1 MRKINLYIDGLFY
14 RGSGIG
20 RYYESL
26 TKEFAKR
33 GISIVTCVPERLK
46 KDFEKDFAGV
56 PNIEPMFVDYEKF
69 SLKGLWKQSSILKDL
84 ENKVDLFFY
93 PHINLPFYVPRNTIV
108 TIHDL
113 RPFTRWWDRSEL
125 KREMYKILMKRV
137 VSKSKK
143 IITIS
148 NTMKEGLMDCYKNME
163 LENKINVIY
172 EFIDDKF
179 VNFQRPKESLVKE
192 NYFLFVGNRKKHK
205 NLKNLIL
212 AFNKIKNE
220 INCKLVITGRKDTGV
235 SRDEIDELIE
245 KLNLKNFIIEFLNP
259 ADEDLINLYSYAQ
272 LFVFP
277 SFYEGFGLP
286 PLEAISCD
294 CPAIASNIPVL
305 KEILG
310 KDIACFNPY
319 SVDDITEKLL
329 LVLRSNE
336 KRQQL
341 LQEGRERLKLF
352 EKDKIINEY
361 IRVLNNY
368 NLDENS
374 AIW

>member
-1 MRKINLYIDGLFY
+1 MKIYIDGLFY
-14 RGSGIG
+14 KGSGIG

-33 GISIVTCVPERLK
+33 GINIVTCIPERLK
-46 KDFEKDFAGV
+46 NDFEKDFAGV
-56 PNIEPMFVDYEKF
+56 SNIEPIFVGYEKF
-69 SLKGLWKQSSILKDL
+69 SLKGILKQSSVL
-84 ENKVDLFFY
+84 ENLEDKVDLFFY
-93 PHINLPFYVPRNTIV
+93 PHINLPFYIPENTIV

-113 RPFTRWWDRSEL
+113 IPLTKWWGRDEL
-125 KREMYKILMKRV
+125 KKKLFNFFIKRAIL
-137 VSKSKK
+137 KSKE
-143 IITIS
+143 IVIIS
-148 NTMKEGLMDCYKNME
+148 NATKDDLIKYYGE
-163 LENKINVIY
+163 LKIENKINVIY

-294 CPAIASNIPVL
+294 CPAITSNIPVL
-305 KEILG
+305 KEVLG
-310 KDIACFNPY
+310 EKIACFNPY
-319 SVDDITEKLL
+319 SVEDIAEKISSVLEDENKKKELL
-329 LVLRSNE
+329 SIG
-336 KRQQL
+336 K
-341 LQEGRERLKLF
+341 ERLKNF
-352 EKDKIINEY
+352 DKEKIIEEY
-361 IRVLNNY
+361 LKYFKEIIEN
-368 NLDENS
+368 ENS
-374 AIW
+374 SIW

>member
-1 MRKINLYIDGLFY
+1 MKKINLYIDGLFY
-14 RGSGIG
+14 TGTGIG

-26 TKEFAKR
+26 AKEFAKR

-69 SLKGLWKQSSILKDL
+69 SLKGLWKQFSILKDL

-93 PHINLPFYVPRNTIV
+93 PHINLPFYIPRNTII

-113 RPFTRWWDRSEL
+113 RPFTEWWDRSEL
-125 KREMYKILMKRV
+125 KREMYKILMKRAI
-137 VSKSKK
+137 SKSKK

-148 NTMKEGLMDCYKNME
+148 NAINEDLIKYYKNIK
-163 LENKINVIY
+163 LESKINVIY

-179 VNFQRPKESLVKE
+179 INFQKPREPLIKE
-192 NYFLFVGNRKKHK
+192 NYFLFVGNRKKNK

-212 AFNKIKNE
+212 AFNKIKDKVNF
-220 INCKLVITGRKDTGV
+220 KLVVAGRRDAGV
-235 SRDEIDELIE
+235 SKDEIDELIE
-245 KLNLKNFIIEFLNP
+245 NLNLKNFIIEFLNP
-259 ADEDLINLYSYAQ
+259 TDKDLINLYTYAQ

-286 PLEAISCD
+286 PLEAISCG
-294 CPAIASNIPVL
+294 CPAITSNIPVL
-305 KEILG
+305 EEILG

-319 SVDDITEKLL
+319 SINDVAEKLL
-329 LVLRSNE
+329 SVLKNDG

-341 LQEGRERLKLF
+341 LQEGKKRLKFF
-352 EKDKIINEY
+352 EKDKIINQYLKCFKET
-361 IRVLNNY
+361 IKNKKL
-368 NLDENS
+368 L
-374 AIW
+374 

>member
-1 MRKINLYIDGLFY
+1 MKIYIDGLFY

-33 GISIVTCVPERLK
+33 GISIVTCAPERLK

-93 PHINLPFYVPRNTIV
+93 PHINLPFWVPKNTFIV
-108 TIHDL
+108 IHDL
-113 RPFTRWWDRSEL
+113 ITLTKWWKRNKFKKEL
-125 KREMYKILMKRV
+125 FNVLMKRAIL
-137 VSKSKK
+137 KSKK
-143 IITIS
+143 IVAIS
-148 NTMKEGLMDCYKNME
+148 NTTKSDLLEHYKKFNI
-163 LENKINVIY
+163 ENKTEVIY

-179 VNFQRPKESLVKE
+179 TNPKNPGKKLIK
-192 NYFLFVGNRKKHK
+192 NDYLLFVGNRKMHK

-212 AFNKIKNE
+212 AFNKIKDKVNF
-220 INCKLVITGRKDTGV
+220 KLVIAGRRDAGISK
-235 SRDEIDELIE
+235 DEIDELIE
-245 KLNLKNFIIEFLNP
+245 DFNLKNFIIEFLNP
-259 ADEDLINLYSYAQ
+259 TDEDLINFYTYAQ

-286 PLEAISCD
+286 PLEAISCG
-294 CPAIASNIPVL
+294 CPAITSNIPVL
-305 KEILG
+305 EEILG
-310 KDIACFNPY
+310 KDIACFNPHL
-319 SVDDITEKLL
+319 VDDIAEKLL

-341 LQEGRERLKLF
+341 LQEGKERLKLF

-361 IRVLNNY
+361 IDIFKKN
-368 NLDENS
+368 
-374 AIW
+374 